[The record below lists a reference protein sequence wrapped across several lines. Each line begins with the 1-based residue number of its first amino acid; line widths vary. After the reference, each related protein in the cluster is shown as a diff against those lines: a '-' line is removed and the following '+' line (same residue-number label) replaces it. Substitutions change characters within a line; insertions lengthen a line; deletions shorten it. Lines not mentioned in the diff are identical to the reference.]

1 MNSSFLSSLRCCS
14 SVFALLRA
22 SSPFLIHWRSP
33 SLLSFQSH
41 MHHSHQCFFF
51 LLLIFH
57 FSNFPDSLFSQVCVF
72 VCDCVFQYRFI
83 SPCLT
88 CIFTVSSFFGSK
100 LCLLVF
106 HVGFREILYGC
117 VCVCVCSLLNPIHLS
132 TTHTHVHAH
141 THDST
146 TTDNYL
152 NAHMFNCGISNSQ
165 STK

>member
-22 SSPFLIHWRSP
+22 TSPFLIHWRSP

-41 MHHSHQCFFF
+41 MHHSHQCFF

-106 HVGFREILYGC
+106 HVDFREILYGC
-117 VCVCVCSLLNPIHLS
+117 VCVCVFFAESYPSVYH
-132 TTHTHVHAH
+132 THTCTCTH
-141 THDST
+141 TWQHNNWQLS
-146 TTDNYL
+146 
-152 NAHMFNCGISNSQ
+152 
-165 STK
+165 